1 MASRPLTQEQLDD
14 IGCDPLDSGWI
25 LTNSF
30 MLVIYWGVQL
40 ALKEAIDALKNI
52 DRYDDQR

>member
-1 MASRPLTQEQLDD
+1 
-14 IGCDPLDSGWI
+14 
-25 LTNSF
+25 
-30 MLVIYWGVQL
+30 MLVIYGGVQL